1 MTATSRAV
9 LALLVIAVG
18 CATGPGGAVRSG
30 EPERLGR
37 WVVRATGP
45 ELEVAVGYSQAARD
59 LGDPWL
65 LLALEFTAAPGAGVV
80 TVARSGIRIVTPDGR
95 RLPLVEQNDF
105 RASYGE
111 FRVRLERALAIL
123 PVLARYDTSR
133 MPCDR
138 WFLADPFAGFAY
150 DHVYVNTFQVCSGP
164 LVFRDPRGVQPGRW
178 RLLIELEESTIDL
191 PFELEPPD

>member
-1 MTATSRAV
+1 MAATPRQF
-9 LALLVIAVG
+9 LALLMVAVG
-18 CATGPGGAVRSG
+18 CATGPGGAVQPG

-37 WVVRATGP
+37 WVVHAKGP
-45 ELEVAVGYSQAARD
+45 ELEAAVGYSQAARD

-80 TVARSGIRIVTPDGR
+80 TVSRSDIRVVTPDGR
-95 RLPLVEQNDF
+95 RLALVEQGDF

-150 DHVYVNTFQVCSGP
+150 DQVYVNTFQVCSGP
-164 LVFRDPRGVQPGRW
+164 LVFRDPGGVQPGRW

>member
-1 MTATSRAV
+1 MAAMHR
-9 LALLVIAVG
+9 ALLVVLVIASG
-18 CATGPGGAVRSG
+18 CATGPGPAQRSG

-37 WVVRATGP
+37 WVMLAKGP
-45 ELEVAVGYSQAARD
+45 EIEAAVGYSQAARD

-80 TVARSGIRIVTPDGR
+80 TVSRSDIVVVTPDGR
-95 RLPLVEQNDF
+95 SLALVEQSDF
-105 RASYGE
+105 RASYGG

-150 DHVYVNTFQVCSGP
+150 DQVFVNTFQVCSGP
-164 LVFRDPRGVQPGRW
+164 LVFHDPGGVQPGRW
-178 RLLIELEESTIDL
+178 RLVIELEESTIDL